1 MSSLINNNKNRLQYA
16 VDELVQATLKEV
28 ESTSVLTIANDAVSE
43 LKKINNNINIK
54 TDELI
59 EISKKIEEG
68 NVKKINVDINVSNI
82 IQKQN
87 RIQLIQWA
95 ITNSN
100 YCSFDYILDYKYDSN
115 NYRSSSTDLIRKILF
130 SFMKNQN
137 YCIPENAIIL
147 PTEYYQKS
155 FESFILIKSPT
166 ESRIQKGHRDF
177 LINLEDQLFSLLGCK
192 TKSEETGGR
201 LYLYNGF

>member
-1 MSSLINNNKNRLQYA
+1 MMNENKNRLQIA
-16 VDELVQATLKEV
+16 VDELVQATLHEV
-28 ESTSVLTIANDAVSE
+28 ENKHLLTIANDAITE
-43 LKKINNNINIK
+43 LKNINNIFNIK

-59 EISKKIEEG
+59 KISKKIEEE
-68 NVKKINVDINVSNI
+68 KIKQININNNLSNI

-87 RIQLIQWA
+87 NVQLIQWA

-115 NYRSSSTDLIRKILF
+115 NYRISSTDLIRKILF
-130 SFMKNQN
+130 SFMKNQS
-137 YCIPENAIIL
+137 YLVPENAIIL

-155 FESFILIKSPT
+155 FDSYVLIKNPT

-177 LINLEDQLFSLLGCK
+177 LINLEDQLFSLLGFK
-192 TKSEETGGR
+192 TKTFEKGGKN
-201 LYLYNGF
+201 YIYIGDFN